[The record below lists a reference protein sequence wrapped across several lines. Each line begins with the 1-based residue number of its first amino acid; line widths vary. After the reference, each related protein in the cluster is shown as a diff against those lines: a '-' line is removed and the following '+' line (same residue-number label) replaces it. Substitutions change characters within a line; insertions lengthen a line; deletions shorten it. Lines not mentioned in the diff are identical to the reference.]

1 MKKVKISTFNQA
13 FTYGISYFS
22 CIFSSSKGLPLKHF
36 ILKWQLLKK
45 ESKKT
50 NMDFIW
56 FLYGFYMVFIWILY
70 GFYMDFIWFLYCFYM
85 DFIWFFYN

>member
-22 CIFSSSKGLPLKHF
+22 CIFSYSKGLPLKHF

-45 ESKKT
+45 ELNDGAKK
-50 NMDFIW
+50 
-56 FLYGFYMVFIWILY
+56 
-70 GFYMDFIWFLYCFYM
+70 
-85 DFIWFFYN
+85 

>member
-22 CIFSSSKGLPLKHF
+22 CIFSYSKGLPLKHF

-45 ESKKT
+45 ELNDGLFRRFSKL
-50 NMDFIW
+50 FFA
-56 FLYGFYMVFIWILY
+56 FL
-70 GFYMDFIWFLYCFYM
+70 
-85 DFIWFFYN
+85 FFSTRKNLES

>member
-45 ESKKT
+45 ELNDGLFTRFSKLFFHKT
-50 NMDFIW
+50 KNSFENS
-56 FLYGFYMVFIWILY
+56 LLKS
-70 GFYMDFIWFLYCFYM
+70 
-85 DFIWFFYN
+85 